1 MRTPYSAASGGCR
14 TIHAPS
20 AVQGQEKDVII
31 LTTVV
36 TGNNAFFASDS
47 QRLNVALTRAR
58 RHLVVVGCADA
69 LQAAGPAFCRILEAS
84 RRGAN
89 AFWPYGQLRMH
100 MRAADGKE
108 NVVPGKGP
116 CSGSEL

>member
-1 MRTPYSAASGGCR
+1 MRLCDEVSSRKLLAQPV
-14 TIHAPS
+14 PL
-20 AVQGQEKDVII
+20 QGQEKDIII

-36 TGNNAFFASDS
+36 TGSSNAFFAGDS

-84 RRGAN
+84 RRAPN
-89 AFWPYGQLRMH
+89 VYWPYGQLRMH
-100 MRAADGKE
+100 MRRADGKE
-108 NVVPGKGP
+108 NAAPGKEP
-116 CSGSEL
+116 GSSSDL